1 MAGAL
6 RKKND
11 DQLLLALACGATV
24 EAAAK
29 QCDLSDRT
37 VYKRLKE
44 PEFRTRLKDLRGDMV
59 RRSSG
64 MLTTA
69 ATEAVRTLLGLLK
82 ESNPATIRLGAA
94 RAVLEIGIKI
104 RAMAELEVDM
114 MEMEERINSL
124 ESGRNPSGPTIYP
137 RVIPKVGGDADPN
150 AI

>member
-29 QCDLSDRT
+29 QCELSERT
-37 VYKRLKE
+37 IYKRLKE
-44 PEFRTRLKDLRGDMV
+44 PDFRTRLKDLRGDMV

-64 MLTTA
+64 MLTAA

-82 ESNPATIRLGAA
+82 ESNPATVRLGAA

-104 RAMAELEVDM
+104 REMAELEVM
-114 MEMEERINSL
+114 MEEMEERINSL
-124 ESGRNPSGPTIYP
+124 EAAPRDTGPTTYP
-137 RVIPKVGGDADPN
+137 QVIPKVGGDADPN